1 MISNS
6 AIFTS
11 RIFGKGS
18 GESQTTLVNR
28 NTSTTETIFQQQG
41 LTKMNNPILRLPSNQ
56 GKAKD

>member
-11 RIFGKGS
+11 RIFGTGS
-18 GESQTTLVNR
+18 GESQSALINR
-28 NTSTTETIFQQQG
+28 NTSTTEIIFQQQG
-41 LTKMNNPILRLPSNQ
+41 LTKMNNKIPRMPSNQ